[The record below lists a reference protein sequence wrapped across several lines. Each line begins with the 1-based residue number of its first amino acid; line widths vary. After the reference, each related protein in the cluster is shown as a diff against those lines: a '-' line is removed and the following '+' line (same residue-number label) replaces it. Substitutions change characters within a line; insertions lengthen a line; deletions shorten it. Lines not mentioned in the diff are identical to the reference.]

1 MNRIAIYLRLSEEDY
16 KKTDESVSIVN
27 QRDYVRNYIENENSL
42 KDCEIEEYIDD
53 GFSATNTNRPSFLR
67 LIDNIKAGRINTII
81 VKDMSRFSR
90 DYILLGDYLSNI
102 LPFLKI
108 RFIAI
113 NDNYDS
119 INEDGNGIDTDIQFK
134 TLYYDLFSKELS
146 EKVKSS
152 FKQLKSQ
159 GKNTN
164 WAAPFGYIKDP
175 KDKHHIILDEKTAFI
190 VKEAFDLL

>member
-159 GKNTN
+159 GKNT
-164 WAAPFGYIKDP
+164 
-175 KDKHHIILDEKTAFI
+175 
-190 VKEAFDLL
+190 